1 MVAVQADV
9 TVTIVDIII
18 SIYWFLNFISNIRM
32 YLYYILNKIG
42 EKLLNY
48 VNKIIFLNVRK

>member
-42 EKLLNY
+42 GKLLNY